1 MIPNSI
7 ENFLDKELEKHND
20 ISFEDLQS
28 WFDRKMENLVNDGK
42 IFYRNDEYLGGKALE
57 IKVRYILKQMG
68 FKITFD
74 KNVDSDGIITPND
87 IFKIKKPIVIEIKS
101 GKTNSPTRT
110 ELRQLDDYIF
120 ELSGEEKARKEGL
133 GNSGLKYNPL
143 QNLYGQGFEKQKK
156 HFHPTP
162 HKGLMIFNN
171 TAGTLFNDNFHF
183 ELGFNERE
191 FSNKRDI
198 CVLSY
203 KELLDYSKL
212 VLDDK
217 MMLEDLWKLIHETVG
232 TKNK

>member
-1 MIPNSI
+1 MIPDSI
-7 ENFLDKELEKHND
+7 ENFLDKELEKQND

-28 WFDRKMENLVNDGK
+28 WFDKKMESLVNDGK

-57 IKVRYILKQMG
+57 IKVRHILKQMG

-133 GNSGLKYNPL
+133 GNSGLKYNP
-143 QNLYGQGFEKQKK
+143 QHNLYGQGFEKQKK
-156 HFHPTP
+156 LFHPTP

-212 VLDDK
+212 VLDNK
-217 MMLEDLWKLIHETVG
+217 MMLEDFWKLIHETVG